1 MIPLLK
7 KLHCAVGIILLLLAF
22 SVNAAAI
29 DIDGNAG
36 NKEWENSEV
45 YNLKE
50 QLDFV
55 NDVKN
60 AVVNI
65 YFDSGSN
72 ALYLLLRCELKSLTD
87 LSAAKLSFCV
97 NGSDKTEINFSN
109 ELLSSPYETHS
120 AVMADTD
127 SGFVF
132 VETVCYI
139 KEGLDF
145 PAEISLSIYDSSG
158 NGSNVYGI
166 TYGAQKTEEDDDGAE
181 QSANGKTSKTA
192 KQKSSKTTKAAKAAS
207 RRTKRSTTAFPFSR
221 AAKNE
226 GQINDVET
234 EINEINEKESAD
246 SPDNL
251 NAEIADGSS
260 GSLPL
265 VIIGSV
271 CAAAVAAAA
280 VYSAIKSNKNNQDDE
295 TNNKQK

>member
-1 MIPLLK
+1 MLK

-132 VETVCYI
+132 AETVCYI
-139 KEGLDF
+139 KEGLDL

-158 NGSNVYGI
+158 NGSNVYDI
-166 TYGAQKTEEDDDGAE
+166 TYGAQKPEEEGGAE

-192 KQKSSKTTKAAKAAS
+192 KQKSSKTTKAAS

-226 GQINDVET
+226 GQINNVET

>member
-1 MIPLLK
+1 MLK

-55 NDVKN
+55 NDVKS

-72 ALYLLLRCELKSLTD
+72 AMYLLLRCEFKSLTD

-97 NGSDKTEINFSN
+97 NGSDKTEINFTN

-120 AVMADTD
+120 AVIADTD
-127 SGFVF
+127 LGFVF

-139 KEGLDF
+139 KEGLDL
-145 PAEISLSIYDSSG
+145 PAEISLSIFDSSG

-166 TYGAQKTEEDDDGAE
+166 SYGAQKTEEGGAE

-192 KQKSSKTTKAAKAAS
+192 KQKSSKTTKAAS

-221 AAKNE
+221 ATENE
-226 GQINDVET
+226 VQANKAET
-234 EINEINEKESAD
+234 ETYEKSGNA
-246 SPDNL
+246 PDNL
-251 NAEIADGSS
+251 NAEIADGTS
-260 GSLPL
+260 GNLPL
-265 VIIGSV
+265 VITGCV

-295 TNNKQK
+295 INNKQK